1 MGSELVMGTPEAG
14 ALQSAIQKEL
24 VTKGYS
30 DESGTYNAVL
40 DLRDANIYVDM
51 VMAEYIT
58 IMLINSKTAEQITSE
73 LVDLVGPEYDTSFT
87 SWLFDEVAKISGS
100 TGASS
105 DPKPVIQPDA
115 QPRNASANP
124 RILNQALNEA
134 KAAASP
140 PQKRRADG
148 RSPSPASKARRTTD
162 LPDRPRAM
170 RDGPSNNEPQ
180 PVRSLLDRVEP
191 PRRHGGFDHV
201 QAQIDAVTRGGGP
214 HGGGRVMGRG
224 GMGMNGHHHQ
234 QQQPQQQMMMNQMM
248 GGVNPMMFQEMMAN
262 QMAIMSQMAANLGML
277 PGNQQ
282 MLGQGG
288 PGFNGF
294 PNGHGQGPNAN
305 GRGRGGHRGGR
316 GGNMGDRPP
325 NGPPPQQSPPQ
336 QQASQL
342 TAPQPRP
349 PQPPVPVN
357 VPTRPQSPTLC
368 KFGMKCTNASC
379 RYSHPSAE
387 GGLVLSS
394 EYCEKGLECKD
405 ADCTKGHPSPAAING
420 VPVVAQAPPA
430 ARPAPPAGGF
440 HKSGKPCR
448 FGINCTRADC
458 SFDHPPGRVLPGAS
472 LATQKPSHKSMT
484 FRAPAAS
491 TSTMESGPVSKK
503 FGPGGAVATN
513 VNGGAGT
520 KPENENA
527 GDEDDVE
534 AALAAA

>member
-201 QAQIDAVTRGGGP
+201 QAQIDAVTRGGAL
-214 HGGGRVMGRG
+214 M
-224 GMGMNGHHHQ
+224 
-234 QQQPQQQMMMNQMM
+234 QQPQQQMMMNQMM

-357 VPTRPQSPTLC
+357 VPTRPNHQRS
-368 KFGMKCTNASC
+368 
-379 RYSHPSAE
+379 E

-430 ARPAPPAGGF
+430 ARPAPLQGGF